1 MNYKLL
7 KSQKKFLEI
16 PHNYSL
22 DVCIYQGGF
31 GSGKTFA
38 GSLLGVLLCLKY
50 PKIIGLV
57 GAQTYALVRDTTLTS
72 YFEHLSNI
80 GFKEGREFS
89 FNKSEKILELKNG
102 SRVLFR
108 HFDEPN
114 KLKSLN
120 LGFAEIEE
128 MSDVPEETFKMLLG
142 RMRQTVQADWKDFTY
157 RIFGHTNPEN
167 RRGWIYN
174 TFVKSKRPNYRLIM
188 APSTENIHLPKD
200 FCKDLKR
207 AYDEKYYK
215 MNVLGEFEEGDNALV
230 VRDFTEENIRKLNY
244 NEGLDLH
251 ITCDFNVDPMC
262 WLIAHKDDSK
272 VYFIDEFALE
282 NATTSSACD
291 EFIRRYPCHKGRIVI
306 NGDASGDNR
315 SCQSEYTN
323 YVIMRNRLG
332 AHGYRDVKFD
342 IRTFNPPIRNR
353 IAAFNAMVKNSEGE
367 RRLFVDPQCEKLLY
381 NFENL
386 KYLEGSSRLDL
397 PSYYQIKSL
406 PGTKFLGH
414 PFDAASYL
422 VEYYF
427 PIVYAGSGF
436 EGV

>member
-1 MNYKLL
+1 
-7 KSQKKFLEI
+7 
-16 PHNYSL
+16 
-22 DVCIYQGGF
+22 
-31 GSGKTFA
+31 
-38 GSLLGVLLCLKY
+38 
-50 PKIIGLV
+50 
-57 GAQTYALVRDTTLTS
+57 
-72 YFEHLSNI
+72 
-80 GFKEGREFS
+80 
-89 FNKSEKILELKNG
+89 
-102 SRVLFR
+102 
-108 HFDEPN
+108 
-114 KLKSLN
+114 
-120 LGFAEIEE
+120 
-128 MSDVPEETFKMLLG
+128 
-142 RMRQTVQADWKDFTY
+142 
-157 RIFGHTNPEN
+157 
-167 RRGWIYN
+167 
-174 TFVKSKRPNYRLIM
+174 
-188 APSTENIHLPKD
+188 
-200 FCKDLKR
+200 
-207 AYDEKYYK
+207 
-215 MNVLGEFEEGDNALV
+215 MNVLGEFEEGNNALV

-272 VYFIDEFALE
+272 VYFIDELALE

-332 AHGYRDVKFD
+332 AYGYRDVKFD

-381 NFENL
+381 NIENL

-427 PIVYAGSGF
+427 PIVCAGSGF